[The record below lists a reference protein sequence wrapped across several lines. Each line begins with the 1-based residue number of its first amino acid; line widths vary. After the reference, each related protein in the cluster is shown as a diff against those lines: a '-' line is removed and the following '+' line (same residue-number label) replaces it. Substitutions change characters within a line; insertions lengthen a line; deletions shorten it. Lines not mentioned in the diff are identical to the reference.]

1 MRKLLKNR
9 NWTFFVVHCFTWKL
23 EFVSNI
29 LSMIICHVTRANG
42 FIATSVIPITN
53 LADSRRPCTYL
64 RLQVMIAPSQL
75 GYVTNINGF
84 IFTSIN
90 SLSGSLGTMVDEHAL
105 IVPVFL
111 KTSTESTI
119 TNLTLQLIMT
129 SLQLGFISTSQSLI
143 LTKFG
148 RIEDHQALTSTYSSW
163 WPHHNKIT
171 F

>member
-1 MRKLLKNR
+1 MRKLVKNR

-23 EFVSNI
+23 VFVSNI
-29 LSMIICHVTRANG
+29 LSMIVCHVTRANG
-42 FIATSVIPITN
+42 FIATSMSPITN
-53 LADSRRPCTYL
+53 LADNRRPCTYL

-90 SLSGSLGTMVDEHAL
+90 SLSGILGTMVDEHAL
-105 IVPVFL
+105 IVLVFL

-143 LTKFG
+143 LIRFG
-148 RIEDHQALTSTYSSW
+148 RIEDHQALTSPYSTW
-163 WPHHNKIT
+163 WTHHN
-171 F
+171 

>member
-1 MRKLLKNR
+1 MRKLVKNR

-23 EFVSNI
+23 VFVSNI
-29 LSMIICHVTRANG
+29 LSMIVCHVTRANG
-42 FIATSVIPITN
+42 FIATSMSPITN
-53 LADSRRPCTYL
+53 LADNRQPCTYL

-105 IVPVFL
+105 IVLVFL

-143 LTKFG
+143 LIKFG
-148 RIEDHQALTSTYSSW
+148 RIEDHQALTSPYSTW
-163 WPHHNKIT
+163 WPHHN
-171 F
+171 

>member
-1 MRKLLKNR
+1 
-9 NWTFFVVHCFTWKL
+9 
-23 EFVSNI
+23 
-29 LSMIICHVTRANG
+29 MIVCHVTRANG

-84 IFTSIN
+84 ISTSIN
-90 SLSGSLGTMVDEHAL
+90 SLSASLSRVVDENAL
-105 IVPVFL
+105 IVLAFL

-119 TNLTLQLIMT
+119 TNFTLQLIMT

-148 RIEDHQALTSTYSSW
+148 RIEDHQALTSTYSS
-163 WPHHNKIT
+163 
-171 F
+171 

>member
-1 MRKLLKNR
+1 M
-9 NWTFFVVHCFTWKL
+9 
-23 EFVSNI
+23 FVSNI
-29 LSMIICHVTRANG
+29 LSMIVCHVTRANG
-42 FIATSVIPITN
+42 FIATSMSPITN
-53 LADSRRPCTYL
+53 LADNRRPCTYL

-90 SLSGSLGTMVDEHAL
+90 SLLGSLGTMVDEHAL
-105 IVPVFL
+105 IVLVFL

-143 LTKFG
+143 LIKFG
-148 RIEDHQALTSTYSSW
+148 RIEDHQALTSPYS
-163 WPHHNKIT
+163 T
-171 F
+171 

>member
-1 MRKLLKNR
+1 
-9 NWTFFVVHCFTWKL
+9 
-23 EFVSNI
+23 
-29 LSMIICHVTRANG
+29 MIICHVTRANG

-84 IFTSIN
+84 ISTSIN
-90 SLSGSLGTMVDEHAL
+90 SLSASLSRVVDENAL
-105 IVPVFL
+105 IVLAFL

-148 RIEDHQALTSTYSSW
+148 RIEDHQALTSTYSS
-163 WPHHNKIT
+163 
-171 F
+171 

>member
-1 MRKLLKNR
+1 
-9 NWTFFVVHCFTWKL
+9 
-23 EFVSNI
+23 
-29 LSMIICHVTRANG
+29 MIICHVTRANG

-84 IFTSIN
+84 ISTSITC
-90 SLSGSLGTMVDEHAL
+90 LSTRLDRMVDEHAL
-105 IVPVFL
+105 IVLAFL

-119 TNLTLQLIMT
+119 TNFTLQLIMT

-148 RIEDHQALTSTYSSW
+148 RIEDHQALTSTYSS
-163 WPHHNKIT
+163 
-171 F
+171 